1 MDDEIILHSVIDA
14 ERGNL
19 YMGEAEKQIPFSI
32 RRFYVIRGIPDF
44 EDVRGQHAHKTLE
57 QVIFCLNGSFELHM
71 DDGQKK
77 WNIVMDDPS
86 KGIRFRKMVWHSMT
100 NFSKDCIIL
109 VVASE
114 YHDESDYIRNY
125 NDFLKYISEFNI

>member
-1 MDDEIILHSVIDA
+1 
-14 ERGNL
+14 
-19 YMGEAEKQIPFSI
+19 
-32 RRFYVIRGIPDF
+32 
-44 EDVRGQHAHKTLE
+44 
-57 QVIFCLNGSFELHM
+57 
-71 DDGQKK
+71 
-77 WNIVMDDPS
+77 
-86 KGIRFRKMVWHSMT
+86 RKMVWHSMT